1 MQFKHPEI
9 LYALFLLVIP
19 IIIHLFQLR
28 RFQKVAFTNVQFL
41 KNITLQTRKS
51 SQLKKWLTLIT
62 RLLLLAF
69 VIIAFAQPF
78 IASTDSFNTK
88 NETVIYL
95 DNSYSMQAKGNNGT
109 LLNSA
114 IQDLIEHIDEKEL
127 ITIFTND
134 ITFTNTT
141 IKAIKNDLIQL
152 DYSPTQLD
160 YEAIILKGKK
170 AFSKDKSSVKNLLL
184 VSDFQQKSKALAF
197 ENDSLVKLNIVQL
210 KPTNTNNIAIDSVYI
225 SKTDV
230 ETIELTVQLK
240 NQGNAIE
247 TLPVSLFDDENLLAK
262 TSVSITNEAE
272 TTFTLPLN
280 KVFNGKIVIDDASLQ
295 YDNVLYINSDT
306 RDKIKVLAINE
317 ADDIFLKKIYTEDE
331 FVLESYTSNA
341 INYNSIEAQN
351 LIVLNQLKSIP
362 NALITA
368 LKSYSDNGGS
378 ILIIPSNDV
387 ELNSYNQLFANY
399 QLPSFSTSNPFEK
412 RVTNINFS
420 HPLLANVFEKQVQ
433 NFQYPKV
440 NTHYPLGNASATAI
454 LSFEDNAAFLNQNS
468 KVYAFTAAIDDV
480 NSNFKSS
487 PLIVPVLYNIG
498 KQSLKLPQ
506 LYYSIGTDYTIDIST
521 QLSQDEVLKLHNK
534 DESLVPLQQTFTNK
548 VALMTNEYPDKAG
561 IYEVK
566 NDQDVLKRLSFNYQ
580 RNESQ
585 LAYHDISNL
594 VDGNNT
600 TSIASAMDTIK
611 STTNV
616 NALWKWF
623 AIFALAFLI
632 IEMLILK
639 FLK

>member
-51 SQLKKWLTLIT
+51 SQLKKWLILIT

-78 IASTDSFNTK
+78 IANTDSFNTK

-114 IQDLIEHIDEKEL
+114 IQDLIEHIDEKQP

-152 DYSPTQLD
+152 DFSPTQLD
-160 YEAIILKGKK
+160 YEAVILKGKK
-170 AFSKDKSSVKNLLL
+170 AFSNDKSSVKNLLL
-184 VSDFQQKSKALAF
+184 VSDFQQKNKALTF
-197 ENDSLVKLNIVQL
+197 ENDSLMKLNIVQL
-210 KPTNTNNIAIDSVYI
+210 KPTNANNIAIDSVFI

-230 ETIELTVQLK
+230 ETIELTVQLR
-240 NQGNAIE
+240 NQGNVIE
-247 TLPVSLFDDENLLAK
+247 TLPVSLFDGENLLAK

-280 KVFNGKIVIDDASLQ
+280 KVFNGRIVIDDASLQ
-295 YDNVLYINSDT
+295 YDNVLYINSDA

-317 ADDIFLKKIYTEDE
+317 VDDVFLKKIYTEDE
-331 FVLESYTSNA
+331 FVLESYASNA

-378 ILIIPSNDV
+378 MLIIPSNDV

-399 QLPSFSTSNPFEK
+399 QLPSFIASNPFEK

-440 NTHYPLGNASATAI
+440 NTHYPLGNASATAV

-506 LYYSIGTDYTIDIST
+506 LYYSIGNDYTIDITT
-521 QLSQDEVLKLHNK
+521 QLSQDEVLKLHND

-548 VALMTNEYPDKAG
+548 VAIMTNEYPDKAG

-566 NDQDVLKRLSFNYQ
+566 NEQEVLKRLSFNYQ

-585 LAYHDISNL
+585 LAYHYISNL
-594 VDGNNT
+594 EDGNST

>member
-62 RLLLLAF
+62 RLLLLACA
-69 VIIAFAQPF
+69 IIAFAQPF
-78 IASTDSFNTK
+78 IANTDSFNTK

-95 DNSYSMQAKGNNGT
+95 DNSYSMQAKGSNGT

-114 IQDLIEHIDEKEL
+114 IQDLIEHIDEKEP
-127 ITIFTND
+127 ITIITND
-134 ITFTNTT
+134 ITFANTT

-160 YEAIILKGKK
+160 YESVILKGKK

-184 VSDFQQKSKALAF
+184 VSDFQQKNKALVF
-197 ENDSLVKLNIVQL
+197 ENDSLVKLNVVQL
-210 KPTNTNNIAIDSVYI
+210 KPTNANNIAIDSVFI

-247 TLPVSLFDDENLLAK
+247 TLPVSLFDGENLLAK
-262 TSVSITNEAE
+262 TSVSIENEAE

-280 KVFNGKIVIDDASLQ
+280 KVFNGKIIIDDASLQ
-295 YDNVLYINSDT
+295 YDNVLYINSDA

-317 ADDIFLKKIYTEDE
+317 ADDVFLKKIYTEDE
-331 FVLESYTSNA
+331 FVLESYNSNA

-351 LIVLNQLKSIP
+351 LIVLNQLKNIP

-378 ILIIPSNDV
+378 LLIIPSIDV

-399 QLPSFSTSNPFEK
+399 QLPSFSTSNSFEK

-440 NTHYPLGNASATAI
+440 NAHYPLGNASATAV
-454 LSFEDNAAFLNQNS
+454 LSFEDNAAFLNQNN
-468 KVYAFTAAIDDV
+468 KVYAFSAAIDDV

-506 LYYSIGTDYTIDIST
+506 LYYSIGNDYTIDITT
-521 QLSQDEVLKLHNK
+521 QLSQDEVLKLHND

-566 NDQDVLKRLSFNYQ
+566 NEQEVLKRLSFNYQ

-594 VDGNNT
+594 VDGNST
-600 TSIASAMDTIK
+600 TSIAQAMDTIK

>member
-9 LYALFLLVIP
+9 LYTLFLLVIP

-28 RFQKVAFTNVQFL
+28 RFQKVVFTNVQFL

-62 RLLLLAF
+62 RLLLLAC

-78 IASTDSFNTK
+78 IANTDSFNTK

-114 IQDLIEHIDEKEL
+114 IQDLIEHIDEKES

-152 DYSPTQLD
+152 EYSPTQLD
-160 YEAIILKGKK
+160 YDAVILKGKK
-170 AFSKDKSSVKNLLL
+170 AFSKDKSSTKNLLL
-184 VSDFQQKSKALAF
+184 VSDFQQKNKVLEV
-197 ENDSLVKLNIVQL
+197 ENDSLVKINIVQL
-210 KPTNTNNIAIDSVYI
+210 KPADVNNIAIDSVYI
-225 SKTDV
+225 SKTDI
-230 ETIELTVQLK
+230 ETVELTVQLK
-240 NQGNAIE
+240 NQGTAIE
-247 TLPVSLFDDENLLAK
+247 TLPVSLFDGDNLLAK

-272 TTFTLPLN
+272 TMFTLPLN
-280 KVFNGKIVIDDASLQ
+280 KVFSGRIMIDDASLQ
-295 YDNVLYINSDT
+295 YDNILYINSDK

-317 ADDIFLKKIYTEDE
+317 ADDVFLKKIYTEDE
-331 FVLESYTSNA
+331 FVLESYNSNA
-341 INYNSIEAQN
+341 INYNSIEMQN

-362 NALITA
+362 NALITV

-399 QLPSFSTSNPFEK
+399 KLPSFSSSNPFEK

-440 NTHYPLGNASATAI
+440 NTYYPLGNASATAV
-454 LSFEDNAAFLNQNS
+454 LSFEDNAAFLNQNNN
-468 KVYAFTAAIDDV
+468 VYAFSAAIDDV

-506 LYYSIGTDYTIDIST
+506 LYYSIGNDYTIDITT
-521 QLSQDEVLKLHNK
+521 QLSQDEVLTLHK
-534 DESLVPLQQTFTNK
+534 DDESLVPLQQTYTNN

-561 IYEVK
+561 VYEVK
-566 NDQDVLKRLSFNYQ
+566 NEQEVLKRLSFNYQ
-580 RNESQ
+580 RNESL

-600 TSIASAMDTIK
+600 TSIALAMDTIK

>member
-1 MQFKHPEI
+1 MQFKNPEI

-28 RFQKVAFTNVQFL
+28 RFQKVAFTNVLFL

-62 RLLLLAF
+62 RLLLLACA
-69 VIIAFAQPF
+69 IIAFAQPF
-78 IASTDSFNTK
+78 IANTDSFNTK

-109 LLNSA
+109 LLNST
-114 IQDLIEHIDEKEL
+114 IQDLIEHIDEKES

-152 DYSPTQLD
+152 EYSPTQLD
-160 YEAIILKGKK
+160 YEAVILKGKK
-170 AFSKDKSSVKNLLL
+170 AFSKNKSSVKNLLL
-184 VSDFQQKSKALAF
+184 VSDFQQKNKALPI

-210 KPTNTNNIAIDSVYI
+210 KPTSANNIAIDSVFI
-225 SKTDV
+225 SKTDL

-247 TLPVSLFDDENLLAK
+247 TLPVSLFDGDNLLAK

-295 YDNVLYINSDT
+295 YDNVLYINSDA

-317 ADDIFLKKIYTEDE
+317 ADDFFLKKIYTEDE
-331 FVLESYTSNA
+331 FVLENFVSNA

-368 LKSYSDNGGS
+368 LKSFSDNGGS

-399 QLPSFSTSNPFEK
+399 KLPSFSASNPFEK

-440 NTHYPLGNASATAI
+440 NSHYPLGNTSATAI
-454 LSFEDNAAFLNQNS
+454 LSFEDNTAFLNQNN

-506 LYYSIGTDYTIDIST
+506 LYYSIGNDYTIDITT
-521 QLSQDEVLKLHNK
+521 QLSQDEVLKLHNN

-566 NDQDVLKRLSFNYQ
+566 NEQEVLKRLSFNYQ

-585 LAYHDISNL
+585 LAYYDISNL
-594 VDGNNT
+594 SNGNNAN
-600 TSIASAMDTIK
+600 SIASALDAIK
-611 STTNV
+611 STTDV

>member
-62 RLLLLAF
+62 RLLLLACA
-69 VIIAFAQPF
+69 IIAFAQPF
-78 IASTDSFNTK
+78 IANTDSFNTK

-95 DNSYSMQAKGNNGT
+95 DNSYSMQAKGSNGT

-114 IQDLIEHIDEKEL
+114 IQDLIEHIDEKEP

-152 DYSPTQLD
+152 DFSPTQLD
-160 YEAIILKGKK
+160 YEAVILKGKK

-184 VSDFQQKSKALAF
+184 VSDFQQKNKALTF
-197 ENDSLVKLNIVQL
+197 EIDSLVKLNIVQL
-210 KPTNTNNIAIDSVYI
+210 KPTNTNNIAIDSVFI

-247 TLPVSLFDDENLLAK
+247 TLPVSLFDGENLLAK
-262 TSVSITNEAE
+262 TSVSIENEAE

-280 KVFNGKIVIDDASLQ
+280 KVFNGRIVIDDASLQ
-295 YDNVLYINSDT
+295 YDNVIYINSDT
-306 RDKIKVLAINE
+306 RDKIRVLAINE
-317 ADDIFLKKIYTEDE
+317 ADDAFLKKIYTEDE
-331 FVLESYTSNA
+331 FLLESYNSNA

-351 LIVLNQLKSIP
+351 LIVLNQLKEIP

-368 LKSYSDNGGS
+368 LKSFTDNGGC

-399 QLPSFSTSNPFEK
+399 QLPSYSAPNPFEK

-440 NTHYPLGNASATAI
+440 NTHYPLGNTSATTV

-506 LYYSIGTDYTIDIST
+506 LYYSIGNDYTIDITT
-521 QLSQDEVLKLHNK
+521 QLSQDEVLTLHNNN
-534 DESLVPLQQTFTNK
+534 EYLVPLQQTFTNK

-566 NDQDVLKRLSFNYQ
+566 NEQDVLKNLSFNYQ

-585 LAYHDISNL
+585 LAYYDISNL
-594 VDGNNT
+594 SNGNNAN
-600 TSIASAMDTIK
+600 SIASALDAIK
-611 STTNV
+611 STTDV